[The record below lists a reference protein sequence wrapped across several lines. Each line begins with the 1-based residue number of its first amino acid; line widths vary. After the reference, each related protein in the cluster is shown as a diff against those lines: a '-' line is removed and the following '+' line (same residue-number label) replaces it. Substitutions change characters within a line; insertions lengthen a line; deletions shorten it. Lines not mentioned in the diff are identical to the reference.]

1 MDQYYMQASIA
12 LEILCECL
20 HKLRISSLFQPHA
33 YGGIPP
39 QPLPGAIHM
48 PAPPG
53 QFIAYHA
60 APPPPP
66 HAMMVPMH
74 MPAYSYPP
82 APHPGALP
90 PGPPPPGPGGPGQPM
105 APPYGIYTMPDYPPQ
120 GTCRYIKFYD
130 VLIQY

>member
-1 MDQYYMQASIA
+1 MYILTEYYHIFQA
-12 LEILCECL
+12 
-20 HKLRISSLFQPHA
+20 PP

-48 PAPPG
+48 PRPPG
-53 QFIAYHA
+53 QFMPPYHA

-66 HAMMVPMH
+66 QAMMVPM

-82 APHPGALP
+82 VPHPGALP

-105 APPYGIYTMPDYPPQ
+105 GPPYGMYAMPDYPPQ
-120 GTCRYIKFYD
+120 GI
-130 VLIQY
+130 